1 MTPMA
6 FQFLS
11 RALTSAV
18 TRGLLVAV
26 AVALGARSGYA

>member
-1 MTPMA
+1 MSGMA
-6 FQFLS
+6 FKFLS

-26 AVALGARSGYA
+26 AVALAARSGYA